1 MSLFSFSNTKK
12 GLTTDFTVGEM
23 GGKIPRQIKEKVIRQ
38 WLQGTRRSTIAKDN
52 GIGGPLLRKFTGRVL
67 WHGTL
72 QATST
77 FIKWKRA
84 RTSCCVF
91 YNTLE
96 ENGRWWSK
104 SISSGT
110 YRSDPATYC
119 FKHEISFAT
128 IIQSGYKAFSLEK
141 EHGVP
146 VKMSQAHIARAKKTR
161 DDLLDESQKR
171 PRMMQDEQSEY
182 ETIKGKLK
190 NANWSI
196 HG

>member
-1 MSLFSFSNTKK
+1 MELFRQLALLLNEK
-12 GLTTDFTVGEM
+12 GLEPVVVG
-23 GGKIPRQIKEKVIRQ
+23 
-38 WLQGTRRSTIAKDN
+38 
-52 GIGGPLLRKFTGRVL
+52 
-67 WHGTL
+67 
-72 QATST
+72 
-77 FIKWKRA
+77 
-84 RTSCCVF
+84 VF
-91 YNTLE
+91 YKTLE
-96 ENGRWWSK
+96 ENGRRWSK

-110 YRSDPATYC
+110 YRSDSATYC

-146 VKMSQAHIARAKKTR
+146 VKMLQAHIARAKKTR

-190 NANWSI
+190 NAN
-196 HG
+196 